1 MRKLRCAV
9 MQTLTY
15 KQLFSIKVKI
25 HFHWDRSCVPTTQST
40 ADASSNETGLANTQT
55 LAARIGKT
63 SFAKSMPD
71 ILSAGGVKDTTVSV
85 KVKISLFPIS
95 ILTRL
100 EWSMVQSECLDQQ
113 TYH

>member
-55 LAARIGKT
+55 L
-63 SFAKSMPD
+63 
-71 ILSAGGVKDTTVSV
+71 TT
-85 KVKISLFPIS
+85 
-95 ILTRL
+95 
-100 EWSMVQSECLDQQ
+100 
-113 TYH
+113 